1 MAPDKHRVRGVRMG
15 GREVG
20 GSWKGACRGG
30 RDVTWRE
37 GSAGQG
43 GVLARVGVCRKQ
55 VGDAGEEDEV

>member
-1 MAPDKHRVRGVRMG
+1 MG